1 MGVKGY
7 PGTENG
13 RGKLGAFFLNLSNES
28 MAIK

>member
-13 RGKLGAFFLNLSNES
+13 LGKSGSFFLNLSNES